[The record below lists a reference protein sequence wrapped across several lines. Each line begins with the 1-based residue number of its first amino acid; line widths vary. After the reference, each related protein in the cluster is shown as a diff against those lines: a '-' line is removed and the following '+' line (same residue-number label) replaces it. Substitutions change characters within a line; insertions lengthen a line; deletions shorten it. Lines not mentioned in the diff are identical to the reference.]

1 MSWDDKLPKNIH
13 QEWQSIK
20 CDIDNINNIEIP
32 RWLGYDDTCRLE
44 LHGFCD
50 ASQKAYGCV
59 IYIKVIKQ
67 NEIDIKLMVGKSR
80 LVPCENEVSLPRL
93 ELCGAL
99 LLSEVM
105 IKIKQALSP
114 DVDIKVHGWTD
125 SMAVLGWLQGNP
137 DRWKPF
143 VSNRVRKIV
152 EVMPPDWWHYVKSA
166 ENPADCASRGLT
178 ASQLRLHPIWWQGPA
193 WLSITDNF
201 TQENCP
207 YTTQEEAKLQSKL
220 T

>member
-1 MSWDDKLPKNIH
+1 MAWDDKLPKNIH

-20 CDIDNINNIEIP
+20 CDIVNINNIEIP

-59 IYIKVIKQ
+59 IYIKVKKQ
-67 NEIDIKLMVGKSR
+67 NEVDIKLIVGKSR
-80 LVPCENEVSLPRL
+80 LVPCKKEVSLPRL

-114 DVDIKVHGWTD
+114 DVDITD
-125 SMAVLGWLQGNP
+125 GQILWRFLDGCKEILIGGSLSSQTESEKLLKSCRQIAGTTSSLQ
-137 DRWKPF
+137 
-143 VSNRVRKIV
+143 KIL
-152 EVMPPDWWHYVKSA
+152 PTA
-166 ENPADCASRGLT
+166 PAA
-178 ASQLRLHPIWWQGPA
+178 A
-193 WLSITDNF
+193 
-201 TQENCP
+201 
-207 YTTQEEAKLQSKL
+207 
-220 T
+220 